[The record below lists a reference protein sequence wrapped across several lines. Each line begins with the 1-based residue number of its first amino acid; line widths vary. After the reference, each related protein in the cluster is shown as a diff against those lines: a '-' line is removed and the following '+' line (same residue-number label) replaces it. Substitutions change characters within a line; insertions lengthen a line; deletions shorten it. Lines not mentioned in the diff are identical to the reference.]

1 MNFIEKGDIKRGV
14 KRQETEFA
22 EDFWSNFERG
32 EYDLRTRSAK
42 RPLRDSEKDSKNNK
56 KA

>member
-1 MNFIEKGDIKRGV
+1 MDFTKKGDIKRGV
-14 KRQETEFA
+14 KRPDAEFA

-42 RPLRDSEKDSKNNK
+42 RPLRESEKDKE
-56 KA
+56 